1 MALTLNMYNN
11 ASVSSYKDTP
21 QKIDDLSDESS
32 SSISEEQV
40 SKYLISIQ
48 LSGTQNKNV
57 EKSKAYFFEKENDD
71 YKNFLN

>member
-1 MALTLNMYNN
+1 MALTQNMYNN

-21 QKIDDLSDESS
+21 QRIDNLSDDSL
-32 SSISEEQV
+32 SSISEKQV

-48 LSGTQNKNV
+48 LSGTQNEAI